1 METREVFETKGLD
14 PVSTTPAQSQLTQ
27 ALLEC
32 RKGDREAFEQVV
44 SLLYDDLR
52 QVAHRQLGRLR
63 FGHTLDTTVLVH
75 EAYLKLNRAHPIAST
90 DRAHFLAILGCAMRQ
105 VIVDYARQ
113 RHALKR
119 GGDLA
124 RVTFD
129 ESEIAVDRDV
139 DQQIALDDAL
149 ARLGELDERL
159 VRIVECRF
167 YAGMTEQETADAMEV
182 SRSTVQREWIRARA
196 WLRHA
201 LGEVEVGGDDG

>member
-1 METREVFETKGLD
+1 M
-14 PVSTTPAQSQLTQ
+14 STTSAQSKLTQ
-27 ALLEC
+27 ALFEC
-32 RKGDREAFEQVV
+32 REGDREAFEQVV

-52 QVAHRQLGRLR
+52 QVAHRQLCRLR

-75 EAYLKLNRAHPIAST
+75 EAYLKLNDNHRIEST

-105 VIVDYARQ
+105 IIVDYARQ
-113 RHALKR
+113 RYALKR

-129 ESEIAVDRDV
+129 ESEIAVTHDV
-139 DQQIALDDAL
+139 DQLIALDDAL

-167 YAGMTEQETADAMEV
+167 YAGMTEQETADALGV
-182 SRSTVQREWIRARA
+182 SKSTVQRDWIRARA
-196 WLRHA
+196 WLRLA

>member
-1 METREVFETKGLD
+1 MES
-14 PVSTTPAQSQLTQ
+14 VSTTSAQSKLTQ
-27 ALLEC
+27 ALFEC
-32 RKGDREAFEQVV
+32 RGGDREAFEQVF

-52 QVAHRQLGRLR
+52 QVAHRQLCRLR

-75 EAYLKLNRAHPIAST
+75 EAYLKLNQKHRIEST

-105 VIVDYARQ
+105 IIVDYARQ
-113 RHALKR
+113 RYALKR

-129 ESEIAVDRDV
+129 ESEIAVNHDV
-139 DQQIALDDAL
+139 DQLIALDDAM

-167 YAGMTEQETADAMEV
+167 YAGMTEQETADALEV
-182 SRSTVQREWIRARA
+182 SKSTVQRDWIRARA
-196 WLRHA
+196 WLRLA

>member
-1 METREVFETKGLD
+1 MG
-14 PVSTTPAQSQLTQ
+14 TTSAQSQLTQ

-32 RKGDREAFEQVV
+32 REGDREAFERVV
-44 SLLYDDLR
+44 SLLYNDLR

-75 EAYLKLNRAHPIAST
+75 EAYLKLNDGQKIEST

-105 VIVDYARQ
+105 IIIDYARQ
-113 RHALKR
+113 RSALKR

-129 ESEIAVDRDV
+129 ESEIAVSQDV
-139 DQQIALDDAL
+139 DQLIALDDAL
-149 ARLGELDERL
+149 TRLGELDRRL

-167 YAGMTEQETADAMEV
+167 YAGMTEKETADALEV
-182 SRSTVQREWIRARA
+182 SKSTVQRDWIRARA
-196 WLRHA
+196 WLRRA
-201 LGEVEVGGDDG
+201 LGETDVGGDDG

>member
-1 METREVFETKGLD
+1 MG
-14 PVSTTPAQSQLTQ
+14 TTSAQSQLTQ

-32 RKGDREAFEQVV
+32 REGDHEAFERVV
-44 SLLYDDLR
+44 SLLYNDLR

-75 EAYLKLNRAHPIAST
+75 EAYLKLNNTHRIEST

-113 RHALKR
+113 RSALKR

-129 ESEIAVDRDV
+129 ESEIAVNQDV
-139 DQQIALDDAL
+139 DHLIALDDAL
-149 ARLGELDERL
+149 ASLGELDERL

-167 YAGMTEQETADAMEV
+167 YAGMTEKETADALEV
-182 SRSTVQREWIRARA
+182 SKSTVQRDWIRARA
-196 WLRHA
+196 WLRRA
-201 LGEVEVGGDDG
+201 LGEIEAGGDDG